1 MPNLCK
7 LDVSDN
13 QLVDL
18 QIGLSDLELVSE
30 PKAKSVH
37 STYEITTT
45 LLSIECSLNDSLL
58 VPPREVIASG
68 GQRVAMYLQQFV
80 RAQKRKSL
88 EENVALLQ
96 KERERIRGHAIEPLP
111 SVALAAI
118 NEEHGEATELQNAQ
132 INVSTPDSI
141 VPSQLTHHDPQVQE
155 LSADLPQDLLEE
167 AERQLETMGE
177 PEANDLEFN
186 KSLRLVA
193 IGTNE
198 PSLSTLLDL
207 LNRVCSSN
215 TSEYGR
221 CRWVFRESSEGCL
234 ENHGSELSLKV
245 DRIRREL
252 LHPPS
257 SSNGRECGQASFKT
271 LKSLSDQH
279 QLQHLWK
286 THRAVFLLAWRIYP
300 DVKDGSLND
309 LEISAA
315 VHTIQMVRNNCPH
328 AQIFV
333 VPTVLKET
341 SMVKVKDLI
350 AQLRQGL
357 SEHDH
362 ARLQFFEGG
371 AICTEQDCKQPE
383 RMEKLKANLRAWAM
397 TSPFYNEL
405 LPTYVLSLHDI
416 LSDRLRNGS
425 LFITW
430 EEYSSLARSSGVP
443 SSVEDLRIA
452 TAMLQDMGALRY
464 FGYDVLQAGNHSTR
478 LSVCLKSTVFLSW
491 DWMMEVM
498 ERIVDVDTT
507 KMITYFS
514 DCDSSL
520 ALLASMLVSDGILHS
535 RLLPFIWPCLDAS
548 EEWPGVDSEMIVSF
562 WEHFKNDSS
571 NRAACYSQARIGTER
586 ATLER
591 AYAVLI
597 GFHFALV
604 DANEVLYDELEQI
617 SGRLHRLKYFNKS
630 FKCSLA
636 EHDVGVS
643 PHVMDPHSDM
653 KSRTF
658 MPTIVVPSLSIRP
671 RKRNGNDDTNLPATF
686 ETRHVHFPGPDCHFH
701 ALAIYE
707 VVTITLGSESDL
719 QPLSQSSPCARTA
732 SLGGPAVAGTA
743 KQSVYDFTSSTY
755 ARAPQ
760 EVHGKQVDVSLRRTL
775 QISLKRHGKES
786 PLYIG
791 CAAILDLPDP
801 EKAPLLSASQKAISD
816 ALERIP
822 SALISSSSVRAV
834 HHLILYRA
842 PVSSSMI
849 GQSLAHGTDKL
860 VEVSVAIGYAKLLE
874 ARKEFERHLFY
885 LLLSH
890 LEGVVLVKSLIDGDS
905 RPCDFFKSIEKLYF
919 ENVSVTSESELG
931 PAINGLQ
938 DYLVSL
944 DISNNPALKKIP
956 SKELCSITSLKYLEC
971 VGSPKVRAI
980 PPEVAKLG
988 GVQTLEYMQS
998 AASESEENK
1007 ELQIIVLGSGEAGK
1021 SSLINCITSADNTS
1035 VQIHE
1040 DARTVGI
1047 EIRTW
1052 KPAAFEMDET
1062 SLLYQPNRPRSV
1074 PHKVEP
1080 DGLRCHF
1087 LDLAGQA
1094 VYGSSN
1100 QFFLVPRALY
1110 VVAWRVL
1117 EPSKHDNN
1125 AKMQEL
1131 SKMIVSWLDSL
1142 QVRVPGCSI
1151 VMVATHIDAAAPSSH
1166 GDMSK
1171 ASKAEWTEIDLQCA
1185 YVQKIVSDTLRRI
1198 RHEANKSGVTPLE
1211 VYAHGQSL
1219 KVQCL
1224 EGFGIKNLRR
1234 TLIELAHSLPSWREL
1249 IPKSYNQLRLKIE
1262 ELGEQKTDPKVWLT
1276 WEDYA
1281 NLAKNFNV
1289 TGRNLAIAT
1298 TFLNDM
1304 AVIKYFGTVTP
1315 EGHPEDEKDVLDNT
1329 VFTSPAWII
1338 DGLKGLIRHDRDILI
1353 EYCHSA
1359 QSEANRVMLRRV
1371 NRLVLHGT
1379 CDSKLVPF
1387 LWPGGPGTDSSSQK
1401 YWNWL
1406 KENQK
1411 KDELRLWPG
1420 LTNGLP
1426 FARMTHDN
1434 SLDARSLEADCQIKH
1449 EYHITGIAA
1458 GFFDRL
1464 LVRAQQG
1471 YSHVEHSKTAGV
1483 YYGRGL
1489 KAQIFLVLHPS
1500 ASAENSNKVMKSSA
1514 ASVARMPR
1522 SSITPSR
1529 RNAKCG
1535 AGIWPTEKARLY
1547 SLAGAQVCTNRP
1559 TGKYSATT
1567 GASGANICTACGVG
1581 TYSTTVGASASNT
1594 CIKCGKH
1601 SGLTAPGAS
1610 MLRYFDEDTPEDSAD
1625 PDHVHS
1631 VLTVLTSTRRQQVYI
1646 AKAIRDL
1653 HDFFPGMSIGPYPSE
1668 AMLFANRELAK
1679 MEPVHIR
1686 IAALSPEKAEKVKKL
1701 LLDADKEL
1709 DQAHERQRSK
1719 CRFQLRIDA
1728 GAVDLER
1735 GEGEEKNSEKYMDF
1749 ESRVVLVCMEKF
1761 GNVGRDLKEV
1771 GNLEHRLTT
1780 YEKKYGCVGRILDEN
1795 LLSALKMHLS
1805 DTMNL
1810 QDALQKKMEKKEAQ
1824 CKHKRPRGLCEDC
1837 CSDEAFAL
1845 FKDMRQY
1852 DAARQKLCE
1861 AVLVREFRVRRVWLN
1876 NYERAAPLC

>member
-18 QIGLSDLELVSE
+18 QIGLSHLELVSE
-30 PKAKSVH
+30 PKTKCVH

-45 LLSIECSLNDSLL
+45 LLSIECKSNDSLR
-58 VPPREVIASG
+58 VPPREIIASG
-68 GQRVAMYLQQFV
+68 GEKVATYLKRFA

-88 EENVALLQ
+88 EESVAFLQ
-96 KERERIRGHAIEPLP
+96 KERERRRGHDIEPLP

-118 NEEHGEATELQNAQ
+118 NEEHGEAAELHNAE
-132 INVSTPDSI
+132 INVSTPDSS
-141 VPSQLTHHDPQVQE
+141 VPSQLTPHDPQVRE
-155 LSADLPQDLLEE
+155 LSADLQQDLQQDLLEE
-167 AERQLETMGE
+167 AERQLKTMGE

-207 LNRVCSSN
+207 LNRVCCSN
-215 TSEYGR
+215 TSEHGR
-221 CRWVFRESSEGCL
+221 CQWVFGESSEGCL
-234 ENHGSELSLKV
+234 ENHNSELTLKV

-252 LHPPS
+252 LHAPS
-257 SSNGRECGQASFKT
+257 SSDGRECGPASFKT
-271 LKSLSDQH
+271 LKSFSDQH

-286 THRAVFLLAWRIYP
+286 THRAVFLLAWQIYP
-300 DVKDGSLND
+300 NVKDGGLND

-315 VHTIQMVRNNCPH
+315 VHTIQMVRKNCPH
-328 AQIFV
+328 SQIFV

-341 SMVKVKDLI
+341 SMSKVEDLI
-350 AQLRQGL
+350 AQLRQRL
-357 SEHDH
+357 SEQDDE
-362 ARLQFFEGG
+362 RLQFFGGG
-371 AICTEQDCKQPE
+371 AICTQQDCEQPE
-383 RMEKLKANLRAWAM
+383 QIEKLKANLHAWAM

-405 LPTYVLSLHDI
+405 LPTCVLSLHDI
-416 LSDRLRNGS
+416 LSDRMRNGS

-443 SSVEDLRIA
+443 SSVEDIRVA
-452 TAMLQDMGALRY
+452 TAMLQDIGALRY
-464 FGYDVLQAGNHSTR
+464 FGYDVKAGNHRTR
-478 LSVCLKSTVFLSW
+478 LSVCLMSTVFLSW
-491 DWMMEVM
+491 DWMMGVV
-498 ERIVDVDTT
+498 ERVVDADTT

-520 ALLASMLVSDGILHS
+520 AFLASMLVSDGILHS
-535 RLLPFIWPCLDAS
+535 RLLPFIWPCLDAR

-562 WEHFKNDSS
+562 WEHFKKDSS
-571 NRAACYSQARIGTER
+571 NRASCYSQALIGTER

-604 DANEVLYDELEQI
+604 DANEVLYDELEQM
-617 SGRLHRLKYFNKS
+617 SGRLRGLKYFNKS
-630 FKCSLA
+630 FKCSSG
-636 EHDVGVS
+636 EDDVGMS
-643 PHVMDPHSDM
+643 RHVIHSDLE
-653 KSRTF
+653 SRTF
-658 MPTIVVPSLSIRP
+658 MPTIVVPRLSIRS
-671 RKRNGNDDTNLPATF
+671 RKGNGNDDTNLTF
-686 ETRHVHFPGPDCHFH
+686 ETRHVHFPGPGDHFH
-701 ALAIYE
+701 ALAVYE
-707 VVTITLGSESDL
+707 VLTITLGSESDL
-719 QPLSQSSPCARTA
+719 QPTSQSSP
-732 SLGGPAVAGTA
+732 TA

-755 ARAPQ
+755 VRVPQ
-760 EVHGKQVDVSLRRTL
+760 EAHGKQVDVSLRRTL
-775 QISLKRHGKES
+775 QISLKRHAKES

-791 CAAILDLPDP
+791 FAAILDLPDQ
-801 EKAPLLSASQKAISD
+801 EKPSPLLSASQKTISD
-816 ALERIP
+816 VLKNIP

-849 GQSLAHGTDKL
+849 GQVRADGIDKL
-860 VEVSVAIGYAKLLE
+860 VEVTFAKSFAKLLE
-874 ARKEFERHLFY
+874 ARKEFERHLCY

-890 LEGVVLVKSLIDGDS
+890 SKGVGLVKSLIHGDS
-905 RPCDFFKSIEKLYF
+905 PSDFLTSIEKLYF
-919 ENVSVTSESELG
+919 ENASVTSESELG
-931 PAINGLQ
+931 PAIESLKG
-938 DYLVSL
+938 YLVSL

-956 SKELCSITSLKYLEC
+956 SKELSSIRSLKYLEC
-971 VGSPKVRAI
+971 MGSPKVRAI

-988 GVQTLEYMQS
+988 GVQALEYLQS
-998 AASESEENK
+998 AASENEENK

-1021 SSLINCITSADNTS
+1021 SSLINCITSGNNKS
-1035 VQIHE
+1035 VKIHE

-1047 EIRTW
+1047 EIREW
-1052 KPAAFEMDET
+1052 NPAAFEIRAEDLGAGDQGKDL
-1062 SLLYQPNRPRSV
+1062 SNQPNRPPHV
-1074 PHKVEP
+1074 PHNVEP
-1080 DGLRCHF
+1080 DGLKCNF

-1094 VYGSSN
+1094 VYSSSN

-1110 VVAWRVL
+1110 LVAWRVL
-1117 EPSKHDNN
+1117 EPSKHDNM

-1131 SKMIVSWLDSL
+1131 EKMIVNWLDSL

-1151 VMVATHIDAAAPSSH
+1151 VMVATHIDAAAPSSD
-1166 GDMSK
+1166 GNMSK
-1171 ASKAEWTEIDLQCA
+1171 ASKAEWAEIDLQCT
-1185 YVQKIVSDTLRRI
+1185 YVQKIVSRTLRRI
-1198 RHEANKSGVTPLE
+1198 RHEANKAGVTPLE

-1234 TLIELAHSLPSWREL
+1234 TLIEMAHSLPSWKEL
-1249 IPKSYNQLRLKIE
+1249 IPKSYNQLRREIKK
-1262 ELGEQKTDPKVWLT
+1262 LGEQETDPKVWLT
-1276 WEDYA
+1276 WEDYEK
-1281 NLAKNFNV
+1281 LAERFNV

-1353 EYCHSA
+1353 EYCHSEP
-1359 QSEANRVMLRRV
+1359 SESKRVMLRQV
-1371 NRLVLHGT
+1371 NRLALHGT

-1387 LWPGGPGTDSSSQK
+1387 LWPGGPGTDPSSQK

-1406 KENQK
+1406 KENQR

-1420 LTNGLP
+1420 LENGLP
-1426 FARMTHDN
+1426 FAQSEDDYKRVIALLTGCDFVYKHAHISTTAPERGEYVAPVLLTHDN
-1434 SLDARSLEADCQIKH
+1434 SLDARSLDTDCQIKH

-1483 YYGRGL
+1483 FYGRGL
-1489 KAQIFLVLHPS
+1489 KAQIFLVQHQS
-1500 ASAENSNKVMKSSA
+1500 ASAKNSNKVMKSSA
-1514 ASVARMPR
+1514 VTVARMPR
-1522 SSITPSR
+1522 STIAPSR
-1529 RNAKCG
+1529 KVWTG
-1535 AGIWPTEKARLY
+1535 STFPPRLRA
-1547 SLAGAQVCTNRP
+1547 SQADAPPRACLM
-1559 TGKYSATT
+1559 SAWD
-1567 GASGANICTACGVG
+1567 
-1581 TYSTTVGASASNT
+1581 
-1594 CIKCGKH
+1594 
-1601 SGLTAPGAS
+1601 APGAS
-1610 MLRYFDEDTPEDSAD
+1610 MLRYYDEDTPEDSAD
-1625 PDHVHS
+1625 SEHVQS

-1709 DQAHERQRSK
+1709 DQAHERQRFK
-1719 CRFQLRIDA
+1719 CRLQLRIDA
-1728 GAVDLER
+1728 GIVDLER
-1735 GEGEEKNSEKYMDF
+1735 GEGEERNSEKYMDF
-1749 ESRVVLVCMEKF
+1749 DSRVVLVCVEKF
-1761 GNVGRDLKEV
+1761 GDVGRDVKEV
-1771 GNLEHRLTT
+1771 GNLGFQLTT
-1780 YEKKYGCVGRILDEN
+1780 YEEKYGCVGRILDEN
-1795 LLSALKMHLS
+1795 MLSVLKMHLS
-1805 DTMNL
+1805 EKEPTMKRRAG
-1810 QDALQKKMEKKEAQ
+1810 DKS
-1824 CKHKRPRGLCEDC
+1824 CKHKKPHGLCEDC
-1837 CSDEAFAL
+1837 CSDEAFVL
-1845 FKDMRQY
+1845 FQDRRQY

-1861 AVLVREFRVRRVWLN
+1861 AVLVREFRVRRV
-1876 NYERAAPLC
+1876 